1 MNNLTNRIASK
12 FVNDT
17 VEFVGFVPD
26 SDCLSLYAVDPNG
39 ALAIMYR
46 RYSGML
52 HKIGQQYFSFS
63 RQDVD
68 SFVWTTLDKAL
79 NTFNPTSGA
88 NFATY
93 VTRLMNNTM
102 RNEYRALKV
111 TSVQRDWFLDVQWE
125 SGTPNEEEDN
135 FSAFYNHAVNE
146 DWSAIDIANSLP
158 TLPLTDNQYAYI
170 ECIVKNGSIMTD
182 AEVAREIGV
191 TRASVR
197 AIKTSLAK
205 KLDNFL

>member
-1 MNNLTNRIASK
+1 M
-12 FVNDT
+12 
-17 VEFVGFVPD
+17 
-26 SDCLSLYAVDPNG
+26 
-39 ALAIMYR
+39 
-46 RYSGML
+46 
-52 HKIGQQYFSFS
+52 
-63 RQDVD
+63 
-68 SFVWTTLDKAL
+68 
-79 NTFNPTSGA
+79 
-88 NFATY
+88 
-93 VTRLMNNTM
+93 
-102 RNEYRALKV
+102 
-111 TSVQRDWFLDVQWE
+111 QRDWFLDVQWE